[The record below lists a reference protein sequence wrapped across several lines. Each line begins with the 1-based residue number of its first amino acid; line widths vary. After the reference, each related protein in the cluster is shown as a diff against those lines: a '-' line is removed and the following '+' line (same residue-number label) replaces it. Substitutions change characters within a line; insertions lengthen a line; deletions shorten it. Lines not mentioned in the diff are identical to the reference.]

1 MKAIKGNSFIEV
13 CRKNDNLNV
22 NVVSIREKCDAVK
35 EVLVYN
41 NHSQNGFFLYFNGNF
56 DPEKVWQLALKP

>member
-35 EVLVYN
+35 EVLISTN
-41 NHSQNGFFLYFNGNF
+41 NSQNGFFLYFNGNF